1 VISRLTDLRPRQ
13 TTMIHYAVES
23 ATVDRPGQLAI
34 AIMGRMT
41 ARDANSLLRVR
52 RNRAQGLAMLLDVD
66 TFSDEPVTQ
75 QQRAQHELAGQ
86 ILRDN
91 QWRVIDVSR
100 GMGVAEAWS
109 ALEQLNT
116 AA

>member
-1 VISRLTDLRPRQ
+1 
-13 TTMIHYAVES
+13 
-23 ATVDRPGQLAI
+23 
-34 AIMGRMT
+34 
-41 ARDANSLLRVR
+41 
-52 RNRAQGLAMLLDVD
+52 MLLDVD
-66 TFSDEPVTQ
+66 TFDDEPANQ

-100 GMGVAEAWS
+100 GMGVADAWS